1 MVTRS
6 EALERAQAAVG
17 YQFKNEDLLNAAL
30 THASVANTRLDSN
43 ERLEFLGDAILGLI
57 VCEELY
63 HRYGEYLEGELTKIK
78 SVVVSR
84 RVCAEIA
91 DQIGLGDL
99 LFLGKGMRQ
108 REGLPT
114 SLEAAVV
121 ESLTAA
127 IFLDGGLEAARKF
140 VLTWTL
146 PHIKEAA
153 RSENQRNYKSFLQQ
167 HAQRH
172 LAATPQYEELDEQGP
187 DHSKCFEICVSI
199 GARRFGSAWGPSKKE
214 AEQRAALRA
223 LQELER
229 LDASETLDGA
239 TDPSDQQDLA
249 AG

>member
-1 MVTRS
+1 MTRS

-17 YQFKNEDLLNAAL
+17 YQFKDQDLLVAAL
-30 THASVANTRLDSN
+30 THASVANTRLESN
-43 ERLEFLGDAILGLI
+43 ERLEFLGDAVLGLI
-57 VCEELY
+57 ICEELY
-63 HRYGEYLEGELTKIK
+63 HRYGDYHEGELTKIK

-108 REGLPT
+108 RDGLPT

-146 PHIKEAA
+146 PHIEETA

-172 LAATPQYEELDEQGP
+172 LSATPQYEELDEQGP

-199 GARRFGSAWGPSKKE
+199 GGRRFGSAWGPSKKE

-223 LQELER
+223 LQELD
-229 LDASETLDGA
+229 LIDGSETIDG
-239 TDPSDQQDLA
+239 PSEPSEQQDVA
-249 AG
+249 AS